1 MVMLLLQSWTI
12 LDSPCGYYIL
22 KAKVK
27 KDHTKF
33 LNIDLAKQN
42 LHTNGLMCDPS
53 PPKFKW
59 CALLYSLSVRSPVF
73 QGAHFPKRIS
83 LSFITAIIFIIITL

>member
-1 MVMLLLQSWTI
+1 MLLLQSWTI

-53 PPKFKW
+53 PPKFK
-59 CALLYSLSVRSPVF
+59 
-73 QGAHFPKRIS
+73 
-83 LSFITAIIFIIITL
+83 